1 MMQCRRGTREGGGE
15 WAFLSASVSANMSLG
30 STRHSADASAPP
42 TTLERANRGNTYRSA
57 PHVLAL
63 LTQDWRAVQVYL

>member
-15 WAFLSASVSANMSLG
+15 WAFRSASVSANMSPG

-42 TTLERANRGNTYRSA
+42 TTLERAERTHIIVA
-57 PHVLAL
+57 PQDVAQVP
-63 LTQDWRAVQVYL
+63 QDWKILQVK